1 MWSLVKRQFRW
12 CFLWKSYNFIELVF
26 QSIVNSMVHNNKEH
40 KPLLQTSETQILTS
54 WRSKLFLS
62 SIKPTTLL
70 VNRHQAQ
77 YPSWWGWVVVMSSFY
92 CIAILDGVG
101 YTTGVMLDSLLS
113 DLGGGRAQI
122 SLVGSLQ
129 VGVYCL
135 VGPLV
140 GKLVTTHG
148 CAKICVTGA
157 FLASLGLLTASF
169 APSLSIL
176 MWCYSVITGLGFGL
190 MYIPS
195 VVVSAPYF
203 TDRRALAIGICLC
216 GSGFGT
222 FSLAPL
228 SQFILENYGWRWVMR
243 TFSFLSMIAILAGTT
258 MVTPECQE
266 DQDQSISR
274 PRQRLESDASL
285 INEKSNK
292 MLSILVGED
301 LANSS
306 RLVSYLLFT
315 LSDFLAF
322 TAIYIPYTHLP
333 PLAKVPIW

>member
-1 MWSLVKRQFRW
+1 
-12 CFLWKSYNFIELVF
+12 
-26 QSIVNSMVHNNKEH
+26 MVHNNKEH

-148 CAKICVTGA
+148 CSKICVTGA

-176 MWCYSVITGLGFGL
+176 M
-190 MYIPS
+190 
-195 VVVSAPYF
+195 
-203 TDRRALAIGICLC
+203 
-216 GSGFGT
+216 
-222 FSLAPL
+222 
-228 SQFILENYGWRWVMR
+228 
-243 TFSFLSMIAILAGTT
+243 
-258 MVTPECQE
+258 
-266 DQDQSISR
+266 
-274 PRQRLESDASL
+274 
-285 INEKSNK
+285 
-292 MLSILVGED
+292 
-301 LANSS
+301 
-306 RLVSYLLFT
+306 
-315 LSDFLAF
+315 
-322 TAIYIPYTHLP
+322 
-333 PLAKVPIW
+333 

>member
-26 QSIVNSMVHNNKEH
+26 QSIMSSMVNNNKEH

-135 VGPLV
+135 VGPL
-140 GKLVTTHG
+140 GGQTCNYSRMCQDL
-148 CAKICVTGA
+148 CYC
-157 FLASLGLLTASF
+157 
-169 APSLSIL
+169 SIP
-176 MWCYSVITGLGFGL
+176 CI
-190 MYIPS
+190 
-195 VVVSAPYF
+195 
-203 TDRRALAIGICLC
+203 
-216 GSGFGT
+216 SGT
-222 FSLAPL
+222 VN
-228 SQFILENYGWRWVMR
+228 SQFC
-243 TFSFLSMIAILAGTT
+243 SF
-258 MVTPECQE
+258 PEHPDVVLQRHHR
-266 DQDQSISR
+266 SR
-274 PRQRLESDASL
+274 VRPHVHPQRGRLRSVLHGQKSPRHRYLFVWQRLWNIL
-285 INEKSNK
+285 PR
-292 MLSILVGED
+292 SIVSVHPGELWLEVGHED
-301 LANSS
+301 LLLPLHD
-306 RLVSYLLFT
+306 RHPGGHHHGHTQVSGR
-315 LSDFLAF
+315 
-322 TAIYIPYTHLP
+322 PGP
-333 PLAKVPIW
+333 VQK